1 MDSLSRL
8 AALDAPHRLAARDA
22 SLFSADPIVQAEV
35 TQNLGWTRL
44 AADAAE
50 QLPLIRRLAREI
62 ASDQLTDVVLLGM
75 GGSSLTSLV
84 LGHVLADDDG
94 PRLHVLDTTSPVT
107 VLDKLSTLNFETTLF
122 VVSSKSGATIE
133 PLSLYSVFRHYV
145 EHAVGNIDA
154 GSRFIAVTDPGSQ
167 LEALAASEGFRDVV
181 SSPPTVGGRYSAL
194 SVFGLLPA
202 ALLGID
208 LDTLLQR
215 ARSME
220 ASCSLPAEENPA
232 ALLAAFATDA
242 HALGREKLTL
252 VASPGLE
259 SFGLWV
265 EQLVAESLGKQGTGI
280 LPVVD
285 LSAAKPLE
293 YGPDRAIAVVRF
305 ADDDRLSGWAA
316 EWSEHYPVVEL
327 VLRDGY
333 DVAAEFVRWEHA
345 VALMGPLLDVNPFGQ
360 PNVAAAKA
368 ATATVLSRETVAPA
382 PQGQLPDGQ
391 GSYTFAGA
399 LSAPGHPE
407 ATMGNA
413 IGHAV
418 ASIRTRDFL
427 AVLAY
432 LPDNDELLAPLQ
444 RIVPPVSAALGVPVT
459 LELGPRYLHST
470 GQYHKGGPN
479 IGVFILVTTAD
490 ATDVTV
496 PGEAWGLRDLHRAQ
510 AEGDL
515 VTLAEAGRRVLRL
528 DLADASPESV
538 ATLVRGLADAAGVVY
553 EE

>member
-1 MDSLSRL
+1 
-8 AALDAPHRLAARDA
+8 
-22 SLFSADPIVQAEV
+22 
-35 TQNLGWTRL
+35 
-44 AADAAE
+44 
-50 QLPLIRRLAREI
+50 
-62 ASDQLTDVVLLGM
+62 
-75 GGSSLTSLV
+75 
-84 LGHVLADDDG
+84 
-94 PRLHVLDTTSPVT
+94 
-107 VLDKLSTLNFETTLF
+107 
-122 VVSSKSGATIE
+122 
-133 PLSLYSVFRHYV
+133 
-145 EHAVGNIDA
+145 
-154 GSRFIAVTDPGSQ
+154 
-167 LEALAASEGFRDVV
+167 
-181 SSPPTVGGRYSAL
+181 
-194 SVFGLLPA
+194 
-202 ALLGID
+202 
-208 LDTLLQR
+208 
-215 ARSME
+215 
-220 ASCSLPAEENPA
+220 
-232 ALLAAFATDA
+232 
-242 HALGREKLTL
+242 
-252 VASPGLE
+252 
-259 SFGLWV
+259 
-265 EQLVAESLGKQGTGI
+265 
-280 LPVVD
+280 
-285 LSAAKPLE
+285 
-293 YGPDRAIAVVRF
+293 
-305 ADDDRLSGWAA
+305 
-316 EWSEHYPVVEL
+316 VVEL

-368 ATATVLSRETVAPA
+368 ATASVLSRATVAPD

-407 ATMGNA
+407 ATMGTA

-479 IGVFILVTTAD
+479 IGVFILVSTAD
-490 ATDVTV
+490 DTDVAV

-515 VTLAEAGRRVLRL
+515 ITLAEAGRRVLRI
-528 DLADASPESV
+528 DLADGSPESV
-538 ATLVRGLADAAGVVY
+538 ATFVRGLADAAGVVY